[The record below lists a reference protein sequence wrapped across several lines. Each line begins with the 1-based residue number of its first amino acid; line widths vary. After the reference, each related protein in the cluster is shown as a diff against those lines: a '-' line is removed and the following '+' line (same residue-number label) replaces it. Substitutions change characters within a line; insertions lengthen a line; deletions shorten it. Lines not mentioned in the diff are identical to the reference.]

1 MDIDDDATAAWG
13 QLSAVY
19 IEERGKLTRADE
31 SERGRDENDDEDG
44 RTELERDPDKFRVV
58 ARRSGAIILQ
68 I

>member
-1 MDIDDDATAAWG
+1 M
-13 QLSAVY
+13 SAVY

-44 RTELERDPDKFRVV
+44 RTELERGPDKFRVV